1 MNPYLRLFRLPN
13 VFTAIADVMMGYLFT
28 HPEPRFGLDFWLL
41 VAASA
46 SLYTAG
52 MVLND
57 VFDIELDRVER
68 PERPLVR
75 GEVSLTSGL
84 RLGLA
89 LLAFGCLCGWLAGW
103 MQPKFPWRAGAVAT
117 ALAMMVY
124 AYDRWLKSN
133 QVGPLAMGSCRG
145 LNVLLG
151 MSTAAWAW
159 NETHAL
165 VALGIGVYIAGLTWY
180 ARTEA
185 TRSNRSMLI
194 SATVVLAFGIT
205 VLSYVTKFGSYAI
218 EQARFW
224 PLLWLVLGGSIIYR
238 FAWGVMDPEASR
250 VQMAVRH
257 GIMSLIVLDAVV
269 AFSAAGQAAT
279 CILLL
284 WIPAIALGRYLPS
297 T

>member
-1 MNPYLRLFRLPN
+1 MQAYLRLFRLPN

-75 GEVSLTSGL
+75 GEVSLTTGL

-89 LLAFGCLCGWLAGW
+89 LLAVGCLCGWLAGW
-103 MQPKFPWRAGAVAT
+103 MQPKFPWRAGVVAT
-117 ALAMMVY
+117 ALVTAIY
-124 AYDRWLKSN
+124 LYDRWLKSTRL
-133 QVGPLAMGSCRG
+133 GPVAMGTCRG

-165 VALGIGVYIAGLTWY
+165 VAMGIGVYIAGLTWY

-185 TRSNRSMLI
+185 TRSNRAMLI
-194 SATVVLAFGIT
+194 VSTFVLAAGIAI
-205 VLSYVTKFGSYAI
+205 LSHVTKTQEYAVQ
-218 EQARFW
+218 QARFW
-224 PLLWLVLGGSIIYR
+224 PMLWLVLGGSIVYR

-250 VQMAVRH
+250 VQLAIRH